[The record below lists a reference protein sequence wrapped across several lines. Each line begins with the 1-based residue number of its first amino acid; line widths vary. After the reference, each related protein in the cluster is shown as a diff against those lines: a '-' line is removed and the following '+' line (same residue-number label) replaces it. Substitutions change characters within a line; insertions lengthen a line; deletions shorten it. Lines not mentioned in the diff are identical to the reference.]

1 MELKLAGTVS
11 NEDLTTWRSRLLA
24 RLLSVVF
31 VAGWLVG
38 VPSVVLAFREG
49 LQLLAVADIV
59 ALLWVSLLYRHR
71 HEGRVL
77 VSVQLLSL
85 MYLLGVVL
93 LGTVGYVSQIYLM
106 ALPVL
111 AVLLLSMRAAVV
123 SLVLNGV
130 TLLAA
135 GYFLEIDAGTH
146 LFSDQPMLR
155 WIAITFNFLMIDTAL
170 TAACAFL
177 LQGMEGA
184 LHEQRSNAEKLAH
197 FAMHDALTGLANRRL
212 LYDRIAQALAKAE
225 REALQ
230 VGVLML
236 DLDHFKNVN
245 DSHGHELGDEL
256 IVAVAER
263 LQHTVRAG
271 DTVARLGGD
280 EFVIL
285 LPKVGQETE
294 MLAMV
299 ERILR
304 AVDGIYPL
312 AHHSLYVSA
321 SIGVALYPRD
331 GKDAASLLKNADTA
345 MYRAKE
351 GGRNRFQ
358 FFQSAMNERL
368 VARMELESELRGAL
382 ERNELVLYYQPRVD
396 GKGTGCHSAEALIRW
411 QHPRWGL
418 VSPARFIPVAEETDL
433 IVSIGSWVLR
443 TVAAQLARWQL
454 QYPQLRLSLN
464 LSAREFRDQGL
475 LALVQAAVDQVRPGS
490 LEIEVTESLVMHNLE
505 SAQRL
510 LGSMRGMGVGIALD
524 DFGTGFSSLAYLK
537 AFPLDMLKIDQS
549 FVRGLENDPQDMA
562 IVKTIVDLAGNLHLG
577 TVAEGVET
585 EAQAQALR
593 QFGVDELQGFLF
605 AKPMPAEAF
614 ETWLQEHYTPAAG

>member
-1 MELKLAGTVS
+1 MTDTAS
-11 NEDLTTWRSRLLA
+11 IEDLTTWRARLLA

-38 VPSVVLAFREG
+38 VPSVMLAFREG
-49 LQLLAVADIV
+49 LWPLTVADIV
-59 ALLWVSLLYRHR
+59 ALLWLSQLYRHR
-71 HEGRVL
+71 NRHRVR

-85 MYLLGVVL
+85 MYLLGLVL
-93 LGTVGYVSQIYLM
+93 LGTVGYVAQIYLM
-106 ALPVL
+106 AIPVL
-111 AVLLLSMRAAVV
+111 AVLLLSLRAAVV

-130 TLLAA
+130 TLLVA
-135 GYFLEIDAGTH
+135 GYFWQIDAGTR
-146 LFSDQPMLR
+146 LFSDQPTLR
-155 WIAITFNFLMIDTAL
+155 WFAITFNFLMIDTAL

-177 LQGMEGA
+177 LKGMEGA
-184 LHEQRSNAEKLAH
+184 LREQRANADKLAH

-212 LYDRIAQALAKAE
+212 LNDRIEQALAKAE
-225 REALQ
+225 REGLQ

-263 LQHTVRAG
+263 LQRTVRVG

-280 EFVIL
+280 EFVVL
-285 LPKVGQETE
+285 LPQVGVETE
-294 MLAMV
+294 MLATV
-299 ERILR
+299 ERILQVV
-304 AVDGIYPL
+304 AGLYPL
-312 AHHSLYVSA
+312 NHHSLYVSA

-358 FFQSAMNERL
+358 CFQSAMNERL
-368 VARMELESELRGAL
+368 VARMELEAELRGAL
-382 ERNELVLYYQPRVD
+382 ERNELVLYFQPRVH
-396 GKGTGCHSAEALIRW
+396 GSGMACRSAEALIRW

-418 VSPARFIPVAEETDL
+418 VSPASFIPVAEETDL
-433 IVSIGSWVLR
+433 IVSIGTWVLH
-443 TVAAQLARWQL
+443 TAAAQLARWQA
-454 QYPQLRLSLN
+454 QYPHMRLSVN
-464 LSAREFRDQGL
+464 LSAREFRDHGL
-475 LALVQAAVDQVRPGS
+475 QAQVQAAVAQVRPGS

-510 LGSMRGMGVGIALD
+510 LGSMRGMGVGVALD

-537 AFPLDMLKIDQS
+537 VFPVDILKIDQS
-549 FVRGLENDPQDMA
+549 FVRGLENDPQDRA

-585 EAQAQALR
+585 EAQAALLR
-593 QFGVDELQGFLF
+593 AFGVDELQGYLF
-605 AKPMPAEAF
+605 AQPMPALEF
-614 ETWLQEHYTPAAG
+614 EDWLQRHYGVPPGHA